1 MTSSVTTIELQPPS
15 RTHRTRS
22 PRPNEPPRINGVLLP
37 PPPSEDDRPWQSLDF
52 LTDRRDRSRRR
63 ESATE
68 HGANIE
74 ADDAPLTSV
83 SALPPPTR
91 RQQSLVLAASFS
103 AVFLTIGFNQSYGVF
118 LAYYL
123 STGTKADG
131 PDPFLPPSA
140 ADNKALLAFVGTL
153 GAGLTWSGSIF
164 VNPLMARINDPR
176 YLTAAGAGLMAGG
189 YLMASACSQV
199 WQLLLTQGLLYGLG
213 SSLLYFPMLG
223 TAPEYFDA
231 HRGSAMGVILSGAGV
246 GGLTFAP
253 LTRAL
258 LAKVGAAWT
267 MRILG
272 GISAVLGMAISLVTP
287 QGRSN
292 ARRPTRI
299 NFALVRK
306 PTFILSALAGMTQ
319 AGGNFV
325 PLTFLPEFTVRL
337 GYSATF
343 GASLLALLNAVNTI
357 SRIGFGFLADMVG
370 RQNTL
375 IMSVLASAGVVV
387 AFWLNAASDQSKGLW
402 IAFVISYG
410 VFSGGYNSL
419 FPTTIVD
426 IFGTQAYASV
436 NGFLYFIRGLGA
448 LWGSP
453 IGGTIL
459 EDGSDT
465 GAFTAVIW
473 YDFAL
478 LFASSVAVI
487 LVRLFDAREKGQFK
501 LKA

>member
-1 MTSSVTTIELQPPS
+1 MSAATTTIELPA
-15 RTHRTRS
+15 RTRS
-22 PRPNEPPRINGVLLP
+22 GILLP
-37 PPPSEDDRPWQSLDF
+37 PSQSEHDQPFASLDF
-52 LTDRRDRSRRR
+52 LIERPGQRFRHDGTVDDDLPVDVPTNST
-63 ESATE
+63 SA
-68 HGANIE
+68 
-74 ADDAPLTSV
+74 L
-83 SALPPPTR
+83 LPPPTR
-91 RQQSLVLAASFS
+91 RQQLMVLAASFS

-123 STGTKADG
+123 ATGTKADG

-164 VNPLMARINDPR
+164 VNPLMARIADPR
-176 YLTAAGAGLMAGG
+176 CLTATGAGLIAGG

-199 WQLLLTQGLLYGLG
+199 WQLLLTQGLVYGIG
-213 SSLLYFPMLG
+213 SSLLYFPMLAV
-223 TAPEYFDA
+223 APEYFDA
-231 HRGSAMGVILSGAGV
+231 HRGSAMGVVLSGAGL

-267 MRILG
+267 LRALG
-272 GISAVLGMAISLVTP
+272 GISGVLGLAISLATP
-287 QGRSN
+287 QSRSV
-292 ARRPTRI
+292 ARRPT
-299 NFALVRK
+299 LVNWAVARK
-306 PTFILSALAGMTQ
+306 PTFILSALAGMSQ

-343 GASLLALLNAVNTI
+343 GASLLAILNAVNTV
-357 SRIGFGFLADMVG
+357 SRIGFGFLADMTG

-375 IMSVLASAGVVV
+375 ILSVLASSAVVV
-387 AFWLNAASDQSKGLW
+387 AFWLNAAWETSSGMW
-402 IAFVISYG
+402 IAFVVSYG

-419 FPTTIVD
+419 FPTTVVD

-436 NGFLYFIRGLGA
+436 NGFLYFVRGLGA

-453 IGGTIL
+453 VGGTL
-459 EDGSDT
+459 VEDGAETQAYVS
-465 GAFTAVIW
+465 VIW

-478 LFASSVAVI
+478 LLASSIAVI
-487 LVRLFDAREKGQFK
+487 LVRLFDAKDKGHFK